1 MIRPCVEADFDIIR
15 AIINEAAEVYRG
27 AIPADCWHE
36 PYMTGASLQAEIDS
50 GIKFWGWDESASL
63 AGVMG
68 IQHVRDVTL
77 IRHAY
82 VRTISQGRGIG
93 SALLRFVEDDIRQLQ
108 GRQLLIETSSLPHYD
123 LTRRFYLKHTY
134 QLAASVPVRLAPV
147 RVTVLPL
154 PTFGSL
160 NVAVP
165 PVRLTSSPVILPLTV
180 VVCTA
185 AELLPS

>member
-82 VRTISQGRGIG
+82 VRTISQGHGIG
-93 SALLRFVEDDIRQLQ
+93 SALLKFLGDQTSRPLLVGTWAAAEWAIRFYERHGFQLVSPPEKDRLLSKYWRIGDRQK
-108 GRQLLIETSSLPHYD
+108 ETS
-123 LTRRFYLKHTY
+123 
-134 QLAASVPVRLAPV
+134 V
-147 RVTVLPL
+147 VL
-154 PTFGSL
+154 
-160 NVAVP
+160 
-165 PVRLTSSPVILPLTV
+165 RK
-180 VVCTA
+180 
-185 AELLPS
+185 